1 VGAGDVLIALDQS
14 PTKTGFAVGA
24 ANAPPVLH
32 GACTFPDGI
41 VRLRAWREFLRDK
54 IGYYRPVTI
63 VCETPF
69 AGTGDV
75 RGMYGIAEVIRCIAE
90 EHGLAYHELTCKTWR
105 DHFIGKERPDD
116 FKQWGVSKR
125 RTWYKKQSKHACR
138 ARGWKVW
145 NDDEAD
151 ALGILDAA
159 LWQLFPEHSPSLRYR
174 DPIK

>member
-1 VGAGDVLIALDQS
+1 VLIALDQS
-14 PTKTGFAVGA
+14 PTKTGFAIGA
-24 ANAPPVLH
+24 GNAPPLTYGLVE
-32 GACTFPDGI
+32 FPDGI
-41 VRLRAWREFLRDK
+41 ARLRAWREFLTDK
-54 IGYYRPVTI
+54 FGYYRPVTV

-90 EHGLAYHELTCKTWR
+90 EYRIAYHELASVTWR
-105 DHFIGKERPDD
+105 NHFFGKERPDGYED
-116 FKQWGVSKR
+116 WSAGKR
-125 RTWYKKQSKHACR
+125 RTWLKKQSKHACR
-138 ARGWKVW
+138 ARGWKVS

-174 DPIK
+174 DPIV